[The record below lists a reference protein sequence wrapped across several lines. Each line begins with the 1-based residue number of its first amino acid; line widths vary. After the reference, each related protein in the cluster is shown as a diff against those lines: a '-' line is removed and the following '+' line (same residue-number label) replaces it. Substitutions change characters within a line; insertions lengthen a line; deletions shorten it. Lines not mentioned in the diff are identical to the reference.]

1 MLMEHFVIVV
11 TLSTL
16 FTIMAFLQKKDA
28 TPILPALA
36 FISWIGTAY
45 LSVVVEIPFS
55 YGDPGIVKLYS
66 YAGGSALSVYFLG
79 LAGVMLIY
87 TLLDTYRITRKVNR

>member
-1 MLMEHFVIVV
+1 MLMEHLVIVV

-16 FTIMAFLQKKDA
+16 FTVMAFLQKKDA

-36 FISWIGTAY
+36 FISWLGAAY
-45 LSVVVEIPFS
+45 QSLAVEIPYS
-55 YGDPGIVKLYS
+55 YGDPAIVKIFT
-66 YAGGSALSVYFLG
+66 YAGGSSLSIYFLG

-87 TLLDTYRITRKVNR
+87 TLLDTYRLTKKVK